1 MTEYPFW
8 FPAPRKNRNA
18 DYRLPW
24 HASTEQQL
32 GRSTDWHRD
41 CFVSGDSPQAAQRF
55 LFSGY
60 FRQIL
65 STLTRNGRDPARLW
79 DAEDGIVRSVHQQ
92 ILMAIMKTSVRRKLE
107 PQRPE
112 PQEPKSPPAP
122 LESLEDIAWELWL
135 LIELLAPVRRRLPN
149 TASQKLVDYVKDRL
163 IAKSVALAKW
173 KKARPELFPD
183 SPIGARDVLPGEN
196 WIFPEH
202 RTLADVIE
210 AERTSTR
217 VFSKAS

>member
-1 MTEYPFW
+1 M
-8 FPAPRKNRNA
+8 
-18 DYRLPW
+18 
-24 HASTEQQL
+24 
-32 GRSTDWHRD
+32 
-41 CFVSGDSPQAAQRF
+41 V
-55 LFSGY
+55 
-60 FRQIL
+60 
-65 STLTRNGRDPARLW
+65 
-79 DAEDGIVRSVHQQ
+79 
-92 ILMAIMKTSVRRKLE
+92 IMKTSIRRKVE
-107 PQRPE
+107 PQQPE
-112 PQEPKSPPAP
+112 PQESKTPPVP

-135 LIELLAPVRRRLPN
+135 IIELLAPVRRRLPN

-163 IAKSVALAKW
+163 IAKSVALVKW

-183 SPIGARDVLPGEN
+183 SPIRARDVLPGEN

>member
-1 MTEYPFW
+1 
-8 FPAPRKNRNA
+8 
-18 DYRLPW
+18 
-24 HASTEQQL
+24 
-32 GRSTDWHRD
+32 
-41 CFVSGDSPQAAQRF
+41 
-55 LFSGY
+55 
-60 FRQIL
+60 
-65 STLTRNGRDPARLW
+65 
-79 DAEDGIVRSVHQQ
+79 
-92 ILMAIMKTSVRRKLE
+92 MAIMKTTVTRKLE

-183 SPIGARDVLPGEN
+183 SPIGARERELDFSGPPDCGGCDRGRAN
-196 WIFPEH
+196 FGQG
-202 RTLADVIE
+202 TL
-210 AERTSTR
+210 ERCLIRS
-217 VFSKAS
+217 AGLM